1 MENTAALVKKFESEF
16 RPFNARLVAVSKTRK
31 PQEILLA
38 YEAGQRLFGE
48 NYVQEL
54 LDKKNSLPEDIQW
67 HFIGHLQTNKV
78 KSLAPF
84 IACIQSVDS
93 VRLLHEIDKQAARN
107 DRKIDCLLQIHI
119 ANESSKFGF
128 TPDEALTLMNDPQV
142 TGLKNIRIIGLMG
155 MATNTDDLTAVRSE
169 FRSLKKL
176 FDKLKVAHTDFHEIS
191 MGMSGDYKIALE
203 EGASLIRIGSSIFG
217 ERVQTVK

>member
-16 RPFNARLVAVSKTRK
+16 RPFNARLVAVSKTKK

-107 DRKIDCLLQIHI
+107 DRKIDCLL
-119 ANESSKFGF
+119 
-128 TPDEALTLMNDPQV
+128 
-142 TGLKNIRIIGLMG
+142 
-155 MATNTDDLTAVRSE
+155 
-169 FRSLKKL
+169 
-176 FDKLKVAHTDFHEIS
+176 
-191 MGMSGDYKIALE
+191 
-203 EGASLIRIGSSIFG
+203 
-217 ERVQTVK
+217 